1 MFIGILD
8 GMWWVIGIVVVWG
21 LGAIPLA
28 VLFGSAARLKDE
40 RELPRDDRVAWWSS
54 VDSTTSRALQHGA

>member
-1 MFIGILD
+1 MI
-8 GMWWVIGIVVVWG
+8 WG

-40 RELPRDDRVAWWSS
+40 RELLRDDRVMWWSS
-54 VDSTTSRALQHGA
+54 VDSTTGRALPHGA